1 MSIFRSI
8 SKNLRG
14 VIRGAAPAILGA
26 ALPGVGGAIAGALL
40 PGATGGTGRGSNLTR
55 LITQALGQAAERRG
69 AVNIVPGAGAI
80 AATPPIRPP
89 KQPRQV
95 VSGRIGPVG
104 TVQVPIK
111 MPTTFGGQAPQT
123 SFETFNVGAGAGQMS
138 IFSALPRI
146 VRSPAVRRGAEI
158 AGGAVLGAALVGP
171 DGQPMRRRRRM
182 NFGNAKAARR
192 AIRRIK
198 GTRKLLQDIE
208 KQLPRRTV
216 TRRAPPAGHRSR
228 LTHE

>member
-1 MSIFRSI
+1 MSLFRSI
-8 SKNLRG
+8 TKGLRG
-14 VIRGAAPAILGA
+14 VIRGAAPALLGA
-26 ALPGVGGAIAGALL
+26 AIPGVGGALAGSLL
-40 PGATGGTGRGSNLTR
+40 PTPGGKGGSSELGR
-55 LITQALGQAAERRG
+55 LIASALGGAAQRRIQN
-69 AVNIVPGAGAI
+69 VLPGAGAI
-80 AATPPIRPP
+80 ATARTPPIREVPS
-89 KQPRQV
+89 RRTA

-111 MPTTFGGQAPQT
+111 MPTTFGAGAQQT

-146 VRSPAVRRGAEI
+146 ARVPAVRRGAEI
-158 AGGAVLGAALVGP
+158 IGGAALGAALVGG

-228 LTHE
+228 LSHE